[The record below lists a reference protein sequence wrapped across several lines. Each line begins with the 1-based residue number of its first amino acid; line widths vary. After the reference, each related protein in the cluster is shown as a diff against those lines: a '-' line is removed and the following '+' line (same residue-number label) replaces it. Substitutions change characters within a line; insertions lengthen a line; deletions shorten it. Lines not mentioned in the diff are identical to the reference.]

1 MPIESEDISEEKEVI
16 PEIKIEEI
24 KPKKFSIDEI
34 KNMVK
39 NVNVEELKKSV
50 STSTLESV

>member
-16 PEIKIEEI
+16 QEAKREEL